1 MGSVLTLYASNLHAL
16 SRKAQ
21 HDVDCVAVGWQD
33 ELPRI
38 LEHKEASFGQLR
50 DGDCDILKVQEL
62 FTVQYDVIAKA
73 PSKDVR

>member
-1 MGSVLTLYASNLHAL
+1 M
-16 SRKAQ
+16 
-21 HDVDCVAVGWQD
+21 DCVAVGWQD